1 MKATSEELA
10 IFVAVVESGSF
21 SRAAE
26 QLGQANSAVSRAVK
40 KLEMKLGVSLLNR
53 TTRQL
58 SLTEEGERYF
68 RRVQQILQ
76 EMAAAETEIMESR
89 NTPRGLLRI
98 DAATPVM
105 LHFLMPLIKPFRER
119 YPEITLSL
127 VSSETFINLIERKV
141 DVAIRAGTLTD
152 SSLRARPLFTSYRK
166 IIASPDYIARFGKPE
181 SVEELKQH
189 LCLGFSEP
197 ISLNTWPI
205 ACSDGQL
212 HEIECGISSNSGE
225 TLKQLCLSGNGIAC
239 LSDYMIDKEIA
250 RGELVELLADAPTAA
265 IAFSINGMVKFE
277 MPISRVSPCF
287 FSFQQCLH
295 KFFDRHG
302 ITRRWPVDQRQIDII
317 GTQFFQAL
325 FQAWD

>member
-76 EMAAAETEIMESR
+76 EMASAENELMETR
-89 NTPRGLLRI
+89 QTPRGLLRI

-105 LHFLMPLIKPFRER
+105 LHLLMPLIKPFRER
-119 YPEITLSL
+119 YPEVTLSL

-152 SSLRARPLFTSYRK
+152 SSLRARPLFASFRK
-166 IIASPDYIARFGKPE
+166 IIASPAY
-181 SVEELKQH
+181 LKQYGIPQSTEDLKDH
-189 LCLGFSEP
+189 VCLGFSETS
-197 ISLNTWPI
+197 SLNRWPV
-205 ACSDGQL
+205 AQADGQL
-212 HEIECGISSNSGE
+212 YDITSGLSSNSGE
-225 TLKQLCLSGNGIAC
+225 TLKQLCLTGNGIAC
-239 LSDYMIDKEIA
+239 LSDYMINKEIA
-250 RGELVELLADAPTAA
+250 DGDFVELLADKLLP
-265 IAFSINGMVKFE
+265 VE
-277 MPISRVSPCF
+277 MPFSAVYYSDRAVS
-287 FSFQQCLH
+287 
-295 KFFDRHG
+295 
-302 ITRRWPVDQRQIDII
+302 TRIRAFIDFLSEHVKQPPK
-317 GTQFFQAL
+317 GL
-325 FQAWD
+325 

>member
-10 IFVAVVESGSF
+10 IFVAVVESRSF

-26 QLGQANSAVSRAVK
+26 RLGQANSAISRSVK
-40 KLEMKLGVSLLNR
+40 KLEMKLGVNLINR

-68 RRVQQILQ
+68 RRVQIILQ
-76 EMAAAETEIMESR
+76 EMATAETEIMETR

-98 DAATPVM
+98 DAATPVI

-119 YPEITLSL
+119 YPEVTLSL
-127 VSSETFINLIERKV
+127 ASSETFINLIERKV

-166 IIASPDYIARFGKPE
+166 IIASPDYIARYGTPTN
-181 SVEELKQH
+181 VEELKQH
-189 LCLGFSEP
+189 VCLGFTEP
-197 ISLNTWPI
+197 LSLNTWPV
-205 ACSDGQL
+205 ACCDGQL
-212 HEIECGISSNSGE
+212 YEIHSGISSNSGE

-250 RGELVELLADAPTAA
+250 QGMLVELMADKRLP
-265 IAFSINGMVKFE
+265 VE
-277 MPISRVSPCF
+277 MPFSAVYYSDRAVS
-287 FSFQQCLH
+287 
-295 KFFDRHG
+295 
-302 ITRRWPVDQRQIDII
+302 TRIRAFIDFLSEHVKAASENTAK
-317 GTQFFQAL
+317 GS
-325 FQAWD
+325 